1 MVRDDAPLTGGTDG
15 QEVAGRLLDQLERLR
30 AAGASVGST
39 LSVGETGE
47 VLSIGAGV
55 ARVSGLPGVGVD
67 ELVRFSN
74 GELGVTADLFE
85 DHVGV
90 TLLTPSGAVAAGSTV
105 TRTGRSLEV
114 PVGPGLLGRVI
125 DPLGNALDGQGEV
138 RSAERLPVERAPT
151 PIHERAPVT
160 RPLRTGLKVIDALF
174 PVGRGQ
180 RELIVGDRQTGKSTV
195 ALTAILAQRGTGV
208 KCVYCSIGQRGA
220 QVARTVEALHRGGAL
235 EYTAV
240 VVAGNH
246 DPAGLRMISPFAA
259 TTIGEALMEGGADV
273 LVVYDDLTQHARAYR
288 ELSLLLKRPPGRE
301 AYPGDVFYLHAR
313 LLERATQL
321 SAARGGGSLSA
332 LPIAEIQE
340 RDLSAYVPTNL
351 ISITDGQIVL
361 SPELF
366 ARGVLPAV
374 DIGLSVSRVGGKA
387 QLPALR
393 SVAGRLRL
401 DYAQFQELER
411 FARFGADMDDV
422 TRRTLRRGRRIRA
435 SFAQDALVTERPGYQ
450 VALLLAVGSGL
461 FDELPE
467 SEMPAL
473 AARIG
478 EELELRHRPL
488 LEELEAGSSLDDT
501 ARERLL
507 SVARTVIG
515 GGSQGAGPAAAAAQ
529 SAGAGPDPEG

>member
-1 MVRDDAPLTGGTDG
+1 MHDDPTSAGGANERGIGD
-15 QEVAGRLLDQLERLR
+15 RLLDNLERLR
-30 AAGASVGST
+30 KAGAGVGPT
-39 LSVGETGE
+39 LSVGEVGE

-55 ARVSGLPGVGVD
+55 ARVGGLPGVAID
-67 ELVRFSN
+67 ELVRFPN

-90 TLLTPSGAVAAGSTV
+90 TLLSPSDAIASGATV
-105 TRTGRSLEV
+105 TRTGRVLEV
-114 PVGPGLLGRVI
+114 PVGPSLLGRVI
-125 DPLGNALDGQGEV
+125 DPLGAALDGLGEL
-138 RSAERLPVERAPT
+138 RSAERLPVERPPT

-160 RPLRTGLKVIDALF
+160 RPLQSGLKVIDALF
-174 PVGRGQ
+174 PIGRGQ

-208 KCVYCSIGQRGA
+208 RCVYCSIGQRGA

-246 DPAGLRMISPFAA
+246 DPAGLRMIAPFAA
-259 TTIGEALMEGGADV
+259 TAIGEAMMEDGADV

-321 SAARGGGSLSA
+321 SPARGGGSLTA

-361 SPELF
+361 SPDLF

-435 SFAQDALVTERPGYQ
+435 SFAQDALVTQRPGDQ
-450 VALLLAVGSGL
+450 IAVLLAVGAGL

-467 SEMPAL
+467 GQMPAL
-473 AARIG
+473 TASLS
-478 EELELRHRPL
+478 EELNARHREL
-488 LEELEAGSSLDDT
+488 LEELEAGAPLDD
-501 ARERLL
+501 ALREELL
-507 SVARTVIG
+507 NVARAVIG
-515 GGSQGAGPAAAAAQ
+515 KADAHGTEAGGGAATPLGTVTDQGG
-529 SAGAGPDPEG
+529 